1 MHTHLKSRG
10 ITTRVTNQQATF
22 ELKHRVVLAL
32 NKISDRDTYQIGA
45 NELERTI
52 KTLTPETLSPFL
64 SCILDTDSDQKK
76 AVRKE
81 CIRLMATLATFH
93 HDLITPHI
101 GKMVSSIV
109 KRLKD
114 PDSVVRDACVDTMGV
129 LSSRLSS
136 FEENFVRLV
145 IPLFEAICEQNKHVQ
160 NGSALCL
167 ARVIDNSTN
176 PPVSI
181 LQRMLTKTTKF
192 LNNPHFMVKPAI
204 IELNRSII
212 QAGGASSESNLS
224 VAMIS
229 IQEALKNSDWNTRKA
244 ASLALMEFASSK
256 RSYFNSFKSSCIC
269 SLESC
274 RFDKIKPVRDT
285 VVHALQMWKSLK
297 GNDKR
302 APLLVKN
309 NGQSY
314 VKSPHSSKPNDWNIQ
329 VNVPNTRNVSL
340 TYSNDEESE
349 GSCVT
354 KTFTSTQEIGYEYV
368 PMDDKHRFSSA
379 SNIET
384 QKFEDKLMGVNQLLV
399 EKEISTEEQRY
410 YEKIEDRRSL
420 ESNVRESSCEI
431 LHGCCMQTSKEMSLF
446 QEKLLEIDSK
456 QSNLLDLLQI
466 FTTKTT
472 DSLSTIQSKVSSLEH
487 VVDQMAQNI
496 GHEKKPLKSTTKFLN
511 KTSNTTSPRPSTC
524 TPRQSLETLT
534 RQSPLQPL
542 KQSNASEDH
551 TFGRGKYGISTN
563 QGIDSWM
570 DLITRNNVGNKSS
583 INRKNGGVKILKGYL
598 SEKELDA
605 AYVDALNC
613 GDDVALVYLLDK
625 TGPVLEMLSHRTANV
640 IVTTLTSFL
649 SEQRFLNSIIP
660 WLQQVVELSGGHG
673 PKNLMLTAKTRREFL
688 YAIQEAMNMEFTNA
702 STKRSITQLVTKLHQ
717 VWGKCS

>member
-1 MHTHLKSRG
+1 
-10 ITTRVTNQQATF
+10 
-22 ELKHRVVLAL
+22 
-32 NKISDRDTYQIGA
+32 
-45 NELERTI
+45 
-52 KTLTPETLSPFL
+52 
-64 SCILDTDSDQKK
+64 
-76 AVRKE
+76 
-81 CIRLMATLATFH
+81 
-93 HDLITPHI
+93 
-101 GKMVSSIV
+101 
-109 KRLKD
+109 
-114 PDSVVRDACVDTMGV
+114 
-129 LSSRLSS
+129 
-136 FEENFVRLV
+136 
-145 IPLFEAICEQNKHVQ
+145 
-160 NGSALCL
+160 
-167 ARVIDNSTN
+167 
-176 PPVSI
+176 
-181 LQRMLTKTTKF
+181 MLTKTTKF

-224 VAMIS
+224 DAMIS
-229 IQEALKNSDWNTRKA
+229 IQEALKNTDWNTRKA

-256 RSYFNSFKSSCIC
+256 RSYFGSFKSSCIC

-274 RFDKIKPVRDT
+274 RFDKVKPVRDT

-297 GNDKR
+297 E
-302 APLLVKN
+302 N
-309 NGQSY
+309 NGHSY
-314 VKSPHSSKPNDWNIQ
+314 VKSPHNSKPNDWNIQ

-340 TYSNDEESE
+340 TSSNDEESE

-379 SNIET
+379 SNIENK
-384 QKFEDKLMGVNQLLV
+384 KFEDKLMGVKKLLV

-420 ESNVRESSCEI
+420 ESNVMESSCEI

-487 VVDQMAQNI
+487 VVDQMAQKI
-496 GHEKKPLKSTTKFLN
+496 GHEKKHLKSTTKFLN

-534 RQSPLQPL
+534 RQSP
-542 KQSNASEDH
+542 
-551 TFGRGKYGISTN
+551 FGRGKSGISTN

-570 DLITRNNVGNKSS
+570 DLITRNHVGNNSS
-583 INRKNGGVKILKGYL
+583 INRKNAFEVKNGGVKILKGYL

-640 IVTTLTSFL
+640 IVSTLSSFL

-673 PKNLMLTAKTRREFL
+673 QKNLMLTAKTRREFL
-688 YAIQEAMNMEFTNA
+688 YAIQEAMNKEFTNA

-717 VWGKCS
+717 VWGKEISSFTHLVENENAPEMTWMLILDVTVGWCDVCLLEDKKRRLFH